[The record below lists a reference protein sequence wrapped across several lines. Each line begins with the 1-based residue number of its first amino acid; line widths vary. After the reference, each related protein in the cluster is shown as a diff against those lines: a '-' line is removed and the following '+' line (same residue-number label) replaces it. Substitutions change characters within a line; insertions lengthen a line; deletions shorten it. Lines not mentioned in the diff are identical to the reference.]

1 VSPRQPYEDALSI
14 AQAERS
20 HARLQWI
27 NSLATALILFLA
39 VVFPQRRHVIRKAG
53 KRFRA
58 RITAT
63 NIGYVTTLS
72 NADLAL
78 INRVSAMLLNE
89 QLSRELG
96 DDAIRKLLE
105 RNG

>member
-1 VSPRQPYEDALSI
+1 MSPRQPWEDALSI

-27 NSLATALILFLA
+27 DSLASALILFLA
-39 VVFPQRRHVIRKAG
+39 VIMPHRRHVIRKAG
-53 KRFRA
+53 KRLRV

-63 NIGYVTTLS
+63 NIGYVNTLN

-96 DDAIRKLLE
+96 DEAIKKLLE